1 MCDVARK
8 GEDLKI
14 IFNDASEL
22 SVQAVRCEGDYLTV
36 LSLIDP
42 SQLRHTFEDPVKT
55 KKIQAKERGQITA
68 EYEGHTEFYRTEEYT
83 GGIYGIVMYKPGKTP
98 EEKAVE
104 MEKTVEANVTQ
115 ITDLQMAICEIYEGM
130 VM

>member
-1 MCDVARK
+1 M
-8 GEDLKI
+8 KI

-55 KKIQAKERGQITA
+55 KKIQVKERGQIIA

>member
-22 SVQAVRCEGDYLTV
+22 SVQAV

-42 SQLRHTFEDPVKT
+42 TQLRHAFEDPVKT

-68 EYEGHTEFYRTEEYT
+68 EYEGYTEFYRIEEYT

-104 MEKTVEANVTQ
+104 MEKTVEANLTQ